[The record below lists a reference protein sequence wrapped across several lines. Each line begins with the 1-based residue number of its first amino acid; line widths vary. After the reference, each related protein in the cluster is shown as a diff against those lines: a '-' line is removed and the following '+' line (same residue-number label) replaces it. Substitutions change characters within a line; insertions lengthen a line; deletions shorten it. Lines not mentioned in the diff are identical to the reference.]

1 MSVQSDNWIRERA
14 AAGMIDPFEPEQV
27 RKVNGSPVISYG
39 ASSYGYDIRCT
50 DEFKIFHNLNSTVVD
65 PKEFDEN
72 SFMTHR
78 GPTCLIPPNSF
89 VLSRTLEYIRVPRDV
104 LAICLGKSTYARCGI
119 IVNGDSAGAG
129 MGGACD
135 FGVFQHNAAAG
146 ANTRERGGG
155 AADIFARGFAV
166 RGFLQGPGRQISG
179 ADGDRPAPRLT
190 VEGGGLRGGWIAST
204 LLGLLEGLTEFLPI
218 SSTGHL
224 IVAAHFL
231 GENSEGA
238 KLFEVVIQLG
248 AIGAVCWEYRRRLF
262 RAALF
267 SDPAGRRLAMN
278 LAVAFIPAAILGAA
292 FHGVIKAHLFSPIT
306 VAWALMAG
314 GAVIILVE
322 RRPRAPR
329 ISGVDDMT
337 WRDALWVGIA
347 QATALF
353 PGVSRAGATIVGGMA
368 ARTGQADG
376 DRVFVFA
383 GGSHNAGGGGI

>member
-1 MSVQSDNWIRERA
+1 M
-14 AAGMIDPFEPEQV
+14 
-27 RKVNGSPVISYG
+27 
-39 ASSYGYDIRCT
+39 
-50 DEFKIFHNLNSTVVD
+50 
-65 PKEFDEN
+65 
-72 SFMTHR
+72 
-78 GPTCLIPPNSF
+78 
-89 VLSRTLEYIRVPRDV
+89 
-104 LAICLGKSTYARCGI
+104 
-119 IVNGDSAGAG
+119 
-129 MGGACD
+129 
-135 FGVFQHNAAAG
+135 
-146 ANTRERGGG
+146 
-155 AADIFARGFAV
+155 
-166 RGFLQGPGRQISG
+166 
-179 ADGDRPAPRLT
+179 
-190 VEGGGLRGGWIAST
+190 EGGGLRGGWIAST

-353 PGVSRAGATIVGGMA
+353 PGVSRAGATIVGGMLRGLDRRTATEFSFLLAVPTMLA
-368 ARTGQADG
+368 AAGFDLLQGAALLNVDLALDIAVGFVAAFFAALLTIRALLRFVSARDLRPFGWY
-376 DRVFVFA
+376 RIVFGA
-383 GGSHNAGGGGI
+383 GVLLLMAID